1 MRLHDSLPPASIDC
15 TISKKV
21 TNLFLQK
28 FRFFELAS
36 YDGPIIITSRNMK
49 NGEGALEKL
58 RAEYSTA
65 DFHLH
70 QLDLVDVASRK
81 AIVEYVRTT
90 FGKIA
95 ILINNGGFAHYP
107 GAEVPFDKKVNTTM
121 DINFFSTKDFTNE
134 MAELI
139 TDRVVTVASF
149 VTDFHM
155 NQCSEEIQ
163 NFFKSGPK
171 TEDEITEFGN
181 DFVKFANSGVT
192 ENEVHKYSMFNASYT
207 MSKMLIRK
215 MTEAQ
220 AKKWP
225 HLKVFSA
232 DPGYCKSDMSGF
244 ELPPK
249 YASDGADNFWWLAT
263 TQDADVCQKC

>member
-1 MRLHDSLPPASIDC
+1 MGIGFEIARLFAAG
-15 TISKKV
+15 K
-21 TNLFLQK
+21 
-28 FRFFELAS
+28 

-121 DINFFSTKDFTNE
+121 DINFFSTKNFTNE
-134 MAELI
+134 IAELI

-163 NFFKSGPK
+163 NFVKS
-171 TEDEITEFGN
+171 
-181 DFVKFANSGVT
+181 ANSGVT

-249 YASDGADNFWWLAT
+249 Y
-263 TQDADVCQKC
+263 